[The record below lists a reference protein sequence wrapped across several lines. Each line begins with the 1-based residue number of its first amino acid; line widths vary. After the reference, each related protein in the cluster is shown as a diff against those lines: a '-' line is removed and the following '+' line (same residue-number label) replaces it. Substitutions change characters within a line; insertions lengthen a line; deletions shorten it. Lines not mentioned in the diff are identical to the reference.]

1 LAHPS
6 SVKGAHNIGEAFR
19 MKLLARKQKRYL
31 RREEHSRRQLNV
43 NDFWKTLDLK
53 VHALVTQT
61 TICYDGLRIQ

>member
-1 LAHPS
+1 
-6 SVKGAHNIGEAFR
+6 

-31 RREEHSRRQLNV
+31 RREEQSRRQLNV

>member
-1 LAHPS
+1 
-6 SVKGAHNIGEAFR
+6 